1 LHFVGPKPFSN
12 EVFRG
17 RRQGVNS
24 SFVAVREPEFDFQH
38 ASDDGFVL
46 QPPDEDGEAM
56 HYPDGAGIGVP
67 DPGERGTLYKVLA

>member
-1 LHFVGPKPFSN
+1 LLLVGPKPFRD
-12 EVFRG
+12 EVLRG
-17 RRQGVNS
+17 GRQRVSS
-24 SFVAVREPEFDFQH
+24 SFVTVREPEFDFQH